1 MSPLHQREKKIKQNR
16 TTKLQANWKCSFVN
30 EYEEQWEWILKTMLG
45 EFDLFQR
52 NKNHKKI

>member
-1 MSPLHQREKKIKQNR
+1 MSPLHQREKKIKQIERHNY
-16 TTKLQANWKCSFVN
+16 KQIENAVFLK